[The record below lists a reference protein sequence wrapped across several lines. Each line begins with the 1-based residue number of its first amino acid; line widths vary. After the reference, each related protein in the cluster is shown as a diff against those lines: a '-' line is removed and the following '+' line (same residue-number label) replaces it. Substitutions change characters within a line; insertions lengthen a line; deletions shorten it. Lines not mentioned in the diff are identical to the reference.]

1 MTEDNDN
8 NNEIQVPRV
17 PTQYTIREAME
28 ECGVNNQDLFEN
40 KTQAERLA
48 SDLFSDDFNTCMDK
62 THEELDSDFKTY
74 SDLTQAKG

>member
-1 MTEDNDN
+1 MSEVNDN
-8 NNEIQVPRV
+8 ESQVPGV
-17 PTQYTIREAME
+17 PTRYTILEAMG
-28 ECGVNNQDLFEN
+28 ECGVTNQDLFED

-74 SDLTQAKG
+74 SDLTQA